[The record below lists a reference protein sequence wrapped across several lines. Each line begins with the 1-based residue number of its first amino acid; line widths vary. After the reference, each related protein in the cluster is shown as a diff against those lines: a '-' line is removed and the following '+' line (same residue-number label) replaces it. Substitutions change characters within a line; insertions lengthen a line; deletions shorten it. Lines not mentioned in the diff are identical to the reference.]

1 MRKLKELKC
10 KMCGLETKSN
20 GLAGHIKSK
29 HSLTTEQ
36 YVERYGEFRLK
47 QLDYKSRSD
56 KQYECKICC
65 TQCASE
71 RHLSHHIRVSHK
83 MDKVEYVK
91 RYIFNDVPQLCKCGC
106 GEEVRVVGH
115 PPYISQYI
123 TGHNAFMHIG
133 MKRDNKSRMRM
144 RKAAIERIKKGR
156 GVFFYNGVSKEE
168 LDLRD
173 FIEEKY
179 SGKIVSNDK
188 TLLNGLELDV
198 YLPELRTAIELN
210 GDRFH
215 SDLYKPKRYHLNK
228 TEECNN
234 LGINLIHIWLT
245 DWYKKRDIVK
255 SILLHK
261 LGKTPNKIFARKT
274 KVGVLSNKV
283 YQRFLEENHLQ
294 GPSISKLRL
303 GLWNDDKLVQV
314 MGFSSIRKILRN
326 INGQNE
332 WELIRMCS
340 LKDFHIV
347 GGADKLLKYFI
358 KVYQPKKIISYANR
372 DWSDGGIYEKLG
384 FTFKQFTPPGYFYV
398 KSKTRYNRIQFQKH
412 KLVKSGASADKTEYE
427 IMTENGFYRIWN
439 TGNYVYEMNLK

>member
-1 MRKLKELKC
+1 
-10 KMCGLETKSN
+10 
-20 GLAGHIKSK
+20 
-29 HSLTTEQ
+29 
-36 YVERYGEFRLK
+36 
-47 QLDYKSRSD
+47 
-56 KQYECKICC
+56 
-65 TQCASE
+65 
-71 RHLSHHIRVSHK
+71 